1 MEKRNEAPLSQWVMD
16 RLNVL
21 TAPQGWEPDAAAG
34 LQQFRS
40 ARATRMHQRRML
52 TWAAVGGIVVC
63 GGALAFPGTRVLA
76 SRCINACLAQ
86 TSIPG
91 PSSGNKAQPI
101 QGRTPAPLF
110 TLPDAFGKPLRLSD
124 LQGRVVLLNFWATW
138 CEPCKV
144 EMPWFIELQR
154 QYEAS
159 GVTVVG
165 VAMDDNG
172 RQSVS
177 AFVGTMGINYRTVVG
192 SDELARQYGGVDA
205 LPTTFLIDRHGRIAD
220 VCQGLQPKSTYES
233 KLRSLI
239 AEKD

>member
-1 MEKRNEAPLSQWVMD
+1 MEKRNEAELSQWVRD
-16 RLNVL
+16 QLDVL
-21 TAPQGWEPDAAAG
+21 TAAQDWEPDAAAG

-40 ARATRMHQRRML
+40 ARSSRMRQRRAW
-52 TWAAVGGIVVC
+52 TWAAAGGIVLC
-63 GGALAFPGTRVLA
+63 AGALAFPGTRVLA

-86 TSIPG
+86 TSILGAPPG
-91 PSSGNKAQPI
+91 NRALPAE
-101 QGRTPAPLF
+101 GRTPAPLF
-110 TLPDAFGKPLRLSD
+110 TLPDAFGRPLRLSD

-154 QYEAS
+154 QYDAS

-165 VAMDDNG
+165 VAMDDEG
-172 RQSVS
+172 WQSVRP
-177 AFVGTMGINYRTVVG
+177 FVGAMGINYRTVAG
-192 SDELARQYGGVDA
+192 NDELASQYGGVNA
-205 LPTTFLIDRHGRIAD
+205 LPTTFLIDRHGRIAA
-220 VCQGLQPKSTYES
+220 VYQGLQPKNTYES

>member
-1 MEKRNEAPLSQWVMD
+1 MEKHNDAQLSQWVTD
-16 RLNVL
+16 RLSVL

-34 LQQFRS
+34 LQQLRGD
-40 ARATRMHQRRML
+40 RTTRLRQRRAWN
-52 TWAAVGGIVVC
+52 WAAAGGIVLC
-63 GGALAFPGTRVLA
+63 AGALAFPGTRVLA

-91 PSSGNKAQPI
+91 PLLGKKALPI
-101 QGRTPAPLF
+101 DGRTPAPLF
-110 TLPDAFGKPLRLSD
+110 TLPDASGTPLRLSD

-138 CEPCKV
+138 CEPCKE

-154 QYEAS
+154 QYEAA

-165 VAMDDNG
+165 VAMDDEG
-172 RQSVS
+172 WQSVS
-177 AFVGTMGINYRTVVG
+177 AFVGTVGINYRTVVG
-192 SDELARQYGGVDA
+192 SDELARQYGGVEA
-205 LPTTFLIDRHGRIAD
+205 LPTTFLIDRHGRIAA
-220 VCQGLQPKSTYES
+220 VYQGLQPKNTYES